1 MSENEKK
8 STPKPA
14 ASTDAGQDEV
24 QHAFDQANAQGYWG
38 ESSDPTPDDHY
49 TVAGVTKGLPT
60 PETDEDARVA
70 ARKVAGYR

>member
-14 ASTDAGQDEV
+14 ASTDVGQDEV
-24 QHAFDQANAQGYWG
+24 QHAFDQASAQGYWG
-38 ESSDPTPDDHY
+38 ESSDPTPDAHY
-49 TVAGVTKGLPT
+49 TVAGVTAGKPT

-70 ARKVAGYR
+70 ARKVAGFR